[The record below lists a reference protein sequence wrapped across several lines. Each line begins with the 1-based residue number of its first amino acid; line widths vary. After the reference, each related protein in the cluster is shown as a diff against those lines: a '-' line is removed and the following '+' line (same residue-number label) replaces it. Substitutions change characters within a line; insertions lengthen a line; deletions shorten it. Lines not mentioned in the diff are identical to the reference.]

1 MAASRTHRRLLAG
14 RTLTA
19 VAVLFLLFDAIIKF
33 FPIAPVTDSFT
44 QLGFP
49 VGLAPAI
56 GTLELACVAV
66 YLVPPTSILGAVILT
81 GYFGGAIATHVRVG
95 NPLFS
100 HVLFP
105 TYVAA
110 LIWVGLY
117 LRDERLR
124 ALIRP
129 RPVNASASLTQTGRH
144 RLPAAS

>member
-1 MAASRTHRRLLAG
+1 MSVTSNTRLWAG
-14 RTLTA
+14 RTLSLI
-19 VAVLFLLFDAIIKF
+19 AVLFLLFDAIIKF
-33 FPIAPVTDSFT
+33 FPVAPVTDSFA
-44 QLGFP
+44 QLGYP

-56 GTLELACVAV
+56 GLLELVCVAIYV
-66 YLVPPTSILGAVILT
+66 APPTAILGAVILT

-117 LRDERLR
+117 LRDERLGS
-124 ALIRP
+124 LIRP
-129 RPVNASASLTQTGRH
+129 QADEALTRTARH
-144 RLPAAS
+144 RHSAAS